1 MIGVGGLR
9 APRCAARL
17 VPNLPAHP
25 FMKLFALGFA
35 AAVARVV
42 PFRRNPGTRPLRS
55 VVWSLVLGAVLALTF
70 SVDAASDKPT
80 PGPDAPAS
88 VRPSTGPTRQWWGT
102 NLEGWTV
109 VVGDGVQAMP
119 GEAPVGREDIET
131 LQNEGFSEIRANVR
145 RRRVMAHNITFRRIT
160 DDAALRSIQTFGFK
174 FRLPYLPVPDARKEE
189 AGQTV
194 EAGVFTW
201 DGNGSRLDH
210 GVAFQWLV
218 NPWLPNFGE
227 IRCWNAKDGGSW
239 LPAGLTLKPDTEWH
253 EVRLTVDMR
262 RKTTAISID
271 GRVVSSAFTALP
283 KPAAWGRTTDARA
296 QIEAISVFP
305 GEKGALHRVEVRDW
319 FWDWEME

>member
-1 MIGVGGLR
+1 M
-9 APRCAARL
+9 A
-17 VPNLPAHP
+17 
-25 FMKLFALGFA
+25 
-35 AAVARVV
+35 VV
-42 PFRRNPGTRPLRS
+42 PLVAAGLLCGCATRTVRAGDVEITSPRAEQTVGPEFKITWRS
-55 VVWSLVLGAVLALTF
+55 ER
-70 SVDAASDKPT
+70 
-80 PGPDAPAS
+80 
-88 VRPSTGPTRQWWGT
+88 VR
-102 NLEGWTV
+102 
-109 VVGDGVQAMP
+109 
-119 GEAPVGREDIET
+119 
-131 LQNEGFSEIRANVR
+131 
-145 RRRVMAHNITFRRIT
+145 
-160 DDAALRSIQTFGFK
+160 TFGFK
-174 FRLPYLPVPDARKEE
+174 FRLPYLPVFDAQKPE

-218 NPWLPNFGE
+218 NPWLPNVGE

-239 LPAGLTLKPDTEWH
+239 LAAGLILKPDTEWH

-283 KPAAWGRTTDARA
+283 KPAVWGRTTDARA

-305 GEKGALHRVEVRDW
+305 GEKVALHRVEVRDW